1 MSLRKINKNISA
13 VLAANFVVAGFSTS
27 SSVFAGKE
35 KNLKEIVKKDSSAEL
50 ANEKIIGKIR
60 DANEETD
67 EFEEKEK
74 FVRSLLK
81 NKNCLQ
87 LGAKDTRT
95 QWTVAYFFGML
106 KERNLNNRRSK
117 KHVDKNLHELEKEVK
132 LYLDS
137 LYKYK
142 IKLEE
147 EEEKK
152 RKASNFS
159 LWSWIAQLLGSKSE
173 ENGESEKLE
182 GNKDSNKGY

>member
-1 MSLRKINKNISA
+1 MPLRKINKNISA
-13 VLAANFVVAGFSTS
+13 VLAANFVVAGIGTS
-27 SSVFAGKE
+27 SSVFADKE
-35 KNLKEIVKKDSSAEL
+35 ENLKGTVKKDSSAKL
-50 ANEKIIGKIR
+50 T
-60 DANEETD
+60 NEEIG

-87 LGAKDTRT
+87 LGAKDART
-95 QWTVAYFFGML
+95 QLTVTYFFGML
-106 KERNLNNRRSK
+106 KERNRNNRRSREHIGK
-117 KHVDKNLHELEKEVK
+117 DLNKLEEEVK

-173 ENGESEKLE
+173 KL
-182 GNKDSNKGY
+182 DSSKGT